1 MKAPAI
7 VATDQKV
14 AKLADD
20 NSNDEAVDRVYE
32 IILKDKM

>member
-1 MKAPAI
+1 MKAPVV
-7 VATDQKV
+7 VATDQKI

-32 IILKDKM
+32 INLKDKM